1 MNRRIKH
8 DKPAPIEDY
17 ALLGNMRTAALVDR
31 NGSVDWMC
39 LPQFDSSA
47 CFAALLGEAEHG
59 HWLLR
64 PASESK
70 RIERRYRDGTLVL
83 ETTHYTESGVV
94 RLTEFMA
101 TDVGAPKLVRIV
113 EGVKGEVPMWTQLVV
128 RFDYGSV
135 VPWARR
141 TDDGLLFVGG
151 PDALRLRTPVAVRG
165 ENFTSTGEFRVR
177 KGERIP
183 FVLAYQPSHSPAA
196 PAQDPDAMLLQTE
209 QVWRAWSEQ
218 CTYQGPWRAMVLRS
232 LITLKALIYAP
243 TGGIIAAPTTSLP
256 EALGGVRNWDYRYC
270 WLRDAAYTLYALLMT
285 GFRQEARAWRD
296 WLLRAAAGRP
306 EDLQIV
312 YGLRGERRLLE
323 RELSWLP
330 GYHGAA
336 PVRIGNGAAGQFQ
349 LDVYGEVMDV
359 LGLAGEFGINR
370 DDNAWQ
376 LQKALMDFLE
386 SNWQRADEGIWEVRG
401 GKRCFTHSK
410 VMAWRAFDRAVKS
423 VERLGLEGP
432 VERWRKLRS
441 AIYTDVC
448 DHGYD
453 AARNTFVQFYGG
465 TALDASLLIIPL
477 VGFLRADDPRML
489 GTVAAI
495 ERELMNGGL
504 VFRYSDTREEVDG
517 LPGGEGAFLPLSFLY
532 ADNLRLQGRR
542 ADAVAMLERLLGL
555 ANDVGLLSEEYDPGL
570 GRMLGNFPQAL
581 THVGLVNSLI
591 QLSGAGRQPRSR
603 AQAPKRA
610 SRQVGSPTRRTPA
623 TRPAASKKAAMPKAN
638 AARRPGRRRRVAT

>member
-1 MNRRIKH
+1 MNRPIKH

-39 LPQFDSSA
+39 LPRFDSSA
-47 CFAALLGEAEHG
+47 CFAALLGDAENG

-64 PASESK
+64 PAGESK

-83 ETTHYTESGVV
+83 ETTHHTEGGIA

-113 EGVKGEVPMWTQLVV
+113 EGIKGEVPMWTQLVV

-141 TDDGLLFVGG
+141 TDDGMLFVGG
-151 PDALRLRTPVAVRG
+151 PDALRLHTPVTLHG
-165 ENFTSTGEFRVR
+165 ENFTSMAEFRVR
-177 KGERIP
+177 EGERIP
-183 FVLAYQPSHSPAA
+183 FVLAYQSSHGPAA

-218 CTYQGPWRAMVLRS
+218 CTYQGPWQDVVQRS
-232 LITLKALIYAP
+232 LITLKALIYGP

-323 RELSWLP
+323 RELSWLQ
-330 GYHGAA
+330 GYQGAA

-359 LGLAGEFGINR
+359 LGLAGEFGINH

-432 VERWRKLRS
+432 VERWRKLRA
-441 AIYTDVC
+441 AIHTDVC
-448 DHGYD
+448 EHGYD
-453 AARNTFVQFYGG
+453 ATRNTFVQFYGG
-465 TALDASLLIIPL
+465 TPLDASLLIIPL

-495 ERELMNGGL
+495 ERELMKGGL
-504 VFRYSDTREEVDG
+504 VFRYSNDREEVDG

-532 ADNLRLQGRR
+532 ADNLRMQGRR

-555 ANDVGLLSEEYDPGL
+555 TNDVGLLSEEYDPEL

-581 THVGLVNSLI
+581 THVGLVNSVI
-591 QLSGAGRQPRSR
+591 QLAGNGGQSPSR
-603 AQAPKRA
+603 VQAPKRA
-610 SRQVGSPTRRTPA
+610 PRPERSPTRRTPA
-623 TRPAASKKAAMPKAN
+623 TRPPASRKAATPKAN
-638 AARRPGRRRRVAT
+638 AARLPRRRRTSAT

>member
-1 MNRRIKH
+1 MNRHIKH

-39 LPQFDSSA
+39 LPRFDSSA
-47 CFAALLGEAEHG
+47 CFAAMLGNAEHG

-64 PASESK
+64 PAGESK

-83 ETTHYTESGVV
+83 ETTHYTESGAV

-113 EGVKGEVPMWTQLVV
+113 EGIQGEVPMWTQLVV

-141 TDDGLLFVGG
+141 TDDGLFFVGG
-151 PDALRLRTPVAVRG
+151 PDALRLRTPVVLHG
-165 ENFTSTGEFRVR
+165 ENFTSAAEFLVR
-177 KGERIP
+177 KGERVP

-196 PAQDPDAMLLQTE
+196 PEQDPDAMLLQTE
-209 QVWRAWSEQ
+209 QVWRAWSKQ
-218 CTYQGPWRAMVLRS
+218 CTYQGPWRAVLQRS

-306 EDLQIV
+306 QDLQIV

-330 GYHGAA
+330 GYQGAA
-336 PVRIGNGAAGQFQ
+336 PVRIGNAAAGQFQ

-359 LGLAGEFGINR
+359 LGLAGDFGINH

-432 VERWRKLRS
+432 IEHWRKLRS
-441 AIYTDVC
+441 TIHADVC
-448 DHGYD
+448 EHGYD

-465 TALDASLLIIPL
+465 ASLDASLLIIPL
-477 VGFLRADDPRML
+477 IGFLRADDPRML

-495 ERELMNGGL
+495 ERELMKGGL
-504 VFRYSDTREEVDG
+504 VFRYSNDNERVDG

-532 ADNLRLQGRR
+532 ADNLGLQGRR
-542 ADAVAMLERLLGL
+542 ADAVAMLERLLAL
-555 ANDVGLLSEEYDPGL
+555 SNDVGLLSEEYDPQL

-581 THVGLVNSLI
+581 THVGLVNSVI
-591 QLSGAGRQPRSR
+591 QLSSTDRQPPFR
-603 AQAPKRA
+603 AQAPK
-610 SRQVGSPTRRTPA
+610 GSSSQERTSEAHPA
-623 TRPAASKKAAMPKAN
+623 TPMKAATTRAN
-638 AARRPGRRRRVAT
+638 AARLPRRRRTNAT